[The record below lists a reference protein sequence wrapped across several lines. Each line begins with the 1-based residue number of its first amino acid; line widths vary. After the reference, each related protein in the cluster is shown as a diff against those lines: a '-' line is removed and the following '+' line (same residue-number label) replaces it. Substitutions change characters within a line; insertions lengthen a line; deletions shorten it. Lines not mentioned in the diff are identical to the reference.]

1 MSHVWC
7 ICYDLDTRT
16 DIWNERWSSVVRLK
30 DVTCCPLDQTS
41 PQWTRPPGNFHD
53 CAFFPIFF
61 FNTFSPFS
69 SLHFSNLYASGKVC
83 LCESAVV
90 GRGQWWEEEGEE
102 DDYLGIWIN
111 LYLGNGNVWKVIIWG
126 LLVWISKISELE
138 LLGIQKSH
146 LVHWGRRT
154 DREEG
159 EVGQHLA
166 GVGWTDLEFH
176 FHFLKLSLVWW
187 LWNSFKDT

>member
-1 MSHVWC
+1 MSHLWC
-7 ICYDLDTRT
+7 ICYDIDTRT
-16 DIWNERWSSVVRLK
+16 DIRNERWSSVVRLK

-53 CAFFPIFF
+53 CAR
-61 FNTFSPFS
+61 NTFSLFFKYIFS
-69 SLHFSNLYASGKVC
+69 LFFFTFSHLYASGKVG
-83 LCESAVV
+83 LSESAVV
-90 GRGQWWEEEGEE
+90 GRGQRWEEEGEE

-138 LLGIQKSH
+138 LLGIQISH

-166 GVGWTDLEFH
+166 GVGWTDLEFR
-176 FHFLKLSLVWW
+176 
-187 LWNSFKDT
+187 

>member
-1 MSHVWC
+1 MSPAALWTK
-7 ICYDLDTRT
+7 LLL
-16 DIWNERWSSVVRLK
+16 NELVLLEISMIVQEIHFSSFLLYIYILWK
-30 DVTCCPLDQTS
+30 KIL
-41 PQWTRPPGNFHD
+41 
-53 CAFFPIFF
+53 
-61 FNTFSPFS
+61 FS
-69 SLHFSNLYASGKVC
+69 SLHFSHLYASGKVG

-126 LLVWISKISELE
+126 LLGWISKISDLE
-138 LLGIQKSH
+138 LLGFQKPH
-146 LVHWGRRT
+146 LVHWGRRAH
-154 DREEG
+154 REEG

-176 FHFLKLSLVWW
+176 
-187 LWNSFKDT
+187 